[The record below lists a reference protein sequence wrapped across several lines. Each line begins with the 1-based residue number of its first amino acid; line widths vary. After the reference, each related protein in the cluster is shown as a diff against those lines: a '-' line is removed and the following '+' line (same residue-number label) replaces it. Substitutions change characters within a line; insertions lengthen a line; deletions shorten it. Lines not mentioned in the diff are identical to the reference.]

1 VVVSGAMTDVLDE
14 ALDAA
19 RRRHAEMLPL
29 LERWV
34 RTNSFSDEIANVNA
48 MGELLAQG
56 FAIDGLTLERVPG
69 QGVGDH
75 LVWRTPA
82 WDQKPAA
89 RQLLIGHHDTVFPPG
104 TFEVWQHDGDI
115 LRGPGVLDMKGGL
128 MVMRTALAALA
139 DVGMLADMP
148 LAVVSVGDEE
158 ISSRHSQA
166 ILRELARGARAA
178 LVFEAGRVND
188 AIVTQRKGTGR
199 ISATAHGKAAHA
211 GNNHAD
217 GINAIWALARFV
229 DRAQALTD
237 YAAGITVNIG
247 VIRGGS
253 STNTVPAEATC
264 SADLRFVRAADGE
277 AVMAACERAAAEIAA
292 ATGARIEVSGRI
304 GRMPLE
310 RSEASAALCR
320 AYGACARAAGLG
332 DGEAALMGGGS
343 DANTVSA
350 VGVPA
355 IDGLGPRGRGFH
367 THDEYIE
374 VPTLATRV
382 EALIRYLIGSMTGS
396 MTSA

>member
-1 VVVSGAMTDVLDE
+1 MTDVLDR
-14 ALDAA
+14 ALAAA

-34 RTNSFSDEIANVNA
+34 RQNSFSDEIANVNA
-48 MGELLAQG
+48 MGDLLVED
-56 FAIDGLTLERVPG
+56 FAALGLALERVPG

-82 WDQKPAA
+82 WDREPAA

-104 TFEVWQHDGDI
+104 TFEVWQHQGDI

-128 MVMRTALAALA
+128 VVIRTALAALV
-139 DVGMLADMP
+139 DIGLLSEIP

-166 ILRELARGARAA
+166 ALRELAQGARAA

-188 AIVTQRKGTGR
+188 AIVTQRKGAGR
-199 ISATAHGKAAHA
+199 VTATAHGKAAHS

-217 GINAIWALARFV
+217 GVNAIWALARFV

-237 YAAGITVNIG
+237 YGAGVTVNVG
-247 VIRGGS
+247 VIHGGS

-264 SADLRFVRAADGE
+264 SADVRFVRAADGE

-292 ATGARIEVSGRI
+292 ATGARIEVSARI
-304 GRMPLE
+304 GRMPME
-310 RSEASAALCR
+310 RTEASAALCR
-320 AYGACARAAGLG
+320 VYGACAAAAGLG
-332 DGEAALMGGGS
+332 HGEAALMGGGS

-367 THDEYIE
+367 THDEHIE
-374 VPTLATRV
+374 VPTLAMRV
-382 EALIRYLIGSMTGS
+382 EALVRYLIAS
-396 MTSA
+396 TSAAQGSAA

>member
-1 VVVSGAMTDVLDE
+1 MTDVLDR

-19 RRRHAEMLPL
+19 RRRHDEMLRL

-48 MGELLAQG
+48 MGALLAQD

-69 QGVGDH
+69 DGVGDH

-82 WDQKPAA
+82 WAQQPAA

-104 TFEVWQHDGDI
+104 TFELWQRDGDI

-128 MVMRTALAALA
+128 VVVRTALAALA
-139 DVGMLADMP
+139 DAGALAGMP
-148 LAVVSVGDEE
+148 LALVSVGDEE

-166 ILRELARGARAA
+166 MLRELARGARAA
-178 LVFEAGRVND
+178 LVFEAGRVHD
-188 AIVTQRKGTGR
+188 AIVTQRKGSGR
-199 ISATAHGKAAHA
+199 ITITAHGKAAHA

-217 GINAIWALARFV
+217 GVNAIWALARFI
-229 DRAQALTD
+229 DRAQTLTD
-237 YAAGITVNIG
+237 YDAGVTLNVG

-253 STNTVPAEATC
+253 SANTVPAEATC
-264 SADLRFVRAADGE
+264 SADIRFVRAADGE
-277 AVMAACERAAAEIAA
+277 AVIAACEQAAAEIAT
-292 ATGARIEVSGRI
+292 ATGARVEVKGRI
-304 GRMPLE
+304 GRQPLE
-310 RSEASAALCR
+310 RSDASVALYR

-374 VPTLATRV
+374 VSSLAMRI
-382 EALIRYLIGSMTGS
+382 EALIRYLIASNSG
-396 MTSA
+396 A